1 MRKIIKEGE
10 CGVLWKK
17 GKITKV
23 LEPGSHHYAWWFGER
38 LDVIEVRPVDYLCLI
53 QEYTTKDNM
62 AVRFFIRASVRVSDA
77 AQLMRSVEYLLLDSK
92 VQSVLSDAARKL
104 VMTKTLDELLEDA
117 ANFNETIFDASAESL
132 KSIGLQLDAV
142 SPVSILLPRSLKQAY
157 EAMIS
162 AQKKSQADLEEARGR
177 TATLRHLAN
186 AADMVEKRPI
196 LLQLL
201 LGQKARNVFS
211 FSLMK
216 KTKNNLCIVTKQ

>member
-1 MRKIIKEGE
+1 MYKIIKEGE

-17 GKITKV
+17 GKIAKV
-23 LEPGSHHYAWWFGER
+23 LEPGSHRYVWWLGER
-38 LDVIEVRPVDYLCLI
+38 LDVVEVRPIDYLCQI

-62 AVRFFIRASVRVSDA
+62 AVRFFIRASAKVSDA

-92 VQSVLSDAARKL
+92 VQSILSDVARKF
-104 VMTKTLDELLEDA
+104 VMTKTLDELLEGS
-117 ANFNETIFDASAESL
+117 ANFNEVIFDSSVDSL
-132 KSIGLQLDAV
+132 KTIGVQLEAV

-201 LGQKARNVFS
+201 LGQKARNVQFQ
-211 FSLMK
+211 FNEKDK
-216 KTKNNLCIVTKQ
+216 K